1 MDDMQQDLS
10 LLLKAL
16 YQAPGNEAAWSD
28 FITLLTRVFAAE
40 QGLFVHHDQ
49 EHKQT
54 GLANTCNFEREFIDS
69 YEEYYQFINPYLTL
83 SASPLPAQG
92 SFGLLNETLPDHVVK
107 KTEFFNDYVIP
118 QGLTVENAVRL
129 TPFQSDGIH
138 TSIALHYPINNN
150 GSHATRALALCE
162 QIIPHLQTALGLHK
176 RICGLEVQFS
186 ALRKSIDKVPFGMVM
201 LDQSGNVLEMNDP
214 AGKILLQDDGLSICN
229 NKLQTMIA
237 RKTEKLN
244 ILISSVQQAARGN
257 PDGRHGVFRVFRRS
271 GKRPYELLV
280 IPVYEQEEEGRDKD
294 CAVVVFIRDPDFEPL
309 SLGAMI
315 QHMYGLTRAEVSV
328 ALLLIQGWD
337 GKAIGEHLN
346 ISRETL
352 KTHLS
357 HIFQKTQTR
366 RQGELIAMILRGP
379 VLMCGG
385 RVTI

>member
-1 MDDMQQDLS
+1 MDDTQQYLP

-16 YQAPGNEAAWSD
+16 YQAPGNKAAWSD
-28 FITLLTRVFAAE
+28 FIALLTGIFAAE

-49 EHKQT
+49 EHQQT
-54 GLANTCNFEREFIDS
+54 GLANTCNFEQEFIDS
-69 YEEYYQFINPYLTL
+69 YEEYYQFINPYLAL
-83 SASPLPAQG
+83 PSSPLPAQG
-92 SFGLLNETLPDHVVK
+92 SFGLLNQTLPDHVVK
-107 KTEFFNDYVIP
+107 KTEFFNDYVVP

-129 TPFQSDGIH
+129 TPLQADGVH
-138 TSIALHYPINNN
+138 TSIALHYPINND
-150 GSHATRALALCE
+150 GSHVTRALALCA
-162 QIIPHLQTALGLHK
+162 QIMPHLQTALGLHK

-201 LDQSGNVLEMNDP
+201 LDRSGNVLEMNDP
-214 AGKILLQDDGLSICN
+214 AGKILLQNDGLRVCN

-244 ILISSVQQAARGN
+244 ILVASVQQAASGKPEGKR
-257 PDGRHGVFRVFRRS
+257 GVFRVFRRS

-280 IPVYEQEEEGRDKD
+280 IPVYEQEEEGNDKD
-294 CAVVVFIRDPDFEPL
+294 CAVVIFIQDPDFQPL

-328 ALLLIQGWD
+328 TLLLIQGCD
-337 GKAIGEHLN
+337 CRTIGEHLN
-346 ISRETL
+346 ISRETM

-357 HIFQKTQTR
+357 HIFRKTQTR

-379 VLMCGG
+379 VLMCGS
-385 RVTI
+385 RVTV